1 MELTNP
7 GIIKYLL
14 NRHGFSFSKAL
25 GQNFLTAAWVPERI
39 AEESGICSAD
49 GVLEIGPGIGC
60 LTQQL
65 SYGAGKVVAVE
76 LDKRL
81 PPLLAESLADC
92 DNVEIIS
99 GDILKLNIPELVET
113 HFVGLTPK
121 VCANLPYNI
130 TTPVLT
136 TLIET
141 GLFETITV
149 MVQKE
154 VALRMCAEAGSG
166 DYGAFTVFINY
177 HTQPEILFHVP
188 AGCFMP
194 QPKVTSSVVTLKR
207 RSGIPWEIK
216 DEKLFFRV
224 VRASFAQRRK
234 TLVNGLSSA
243 FSSVLSKDDIKNL
256 MDKCGFAQNIRG
268 ETLDILN
275 FALLANQLAEMLE
288 GKV

>member
-7 GIIKYLL
+7 DVIKYLL
-14 NRHGFSFSKAL
+14 AKNGFSFSKAM

-39 AEESGICSAD
+39 AAESGITKND

-65 SYGAGKVVAVE
+65 SHAAARVVAVE

-81 PPLLAESLADC
+81 PPLLAESLSDC
-92 DNVEIIS
+92 DNVEIVS
-99 GDILKLNIPELVET
+99 GDILKLNIPELVENRLG
-113 HFVGLTPK
+113 GLMPR

-136 TLIET
+136 ALIET

-154 VALRMCAEAGSG
+154 VALRICAEAGTK
-166 DYGAFTVFINY
+166 DYGAFSVYVNY
-177 HTQPEILFHVP
+177 HTEPEILFHVP
-188 AGCFMP
+188 PGCFMP

-207 RSGIPWEIK
+207 RDTIPWDIN

-243 FSSVLSKDDIKNL
+243 F
-256 MDKCGFAQNIRG
+256 G
-268 ETLDILN
+268 ELT
-275 FALLANQLAEMLE
+275 
-288 GKV
+288 